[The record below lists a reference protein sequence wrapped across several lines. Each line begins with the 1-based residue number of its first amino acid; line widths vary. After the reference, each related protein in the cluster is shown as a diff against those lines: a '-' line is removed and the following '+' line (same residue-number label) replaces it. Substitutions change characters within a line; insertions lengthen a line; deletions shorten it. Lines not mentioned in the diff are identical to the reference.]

1 MSNQSLDIT
10 EFHWMID
17 MLQTIDVGLVVLN
30 ADFKIQV
37 WNSFMENHSGLSPDK
52 VKGKSIFD
60 SFNEIPENWLRKKV
74 ASVFLLKNRTFTTWE
89 QRPYVFK
96 FKNYRPITGTAK
108 YMYQNTTFIPLSS
121 SDGSINNIC
130 MIIYDVTDIA
140 VNKRELNQ
148 LNTSLESLSRTDQL
162 TQLNNRGY
170 WESCLN
176 REFQRCT
183 RYDTTS
189 SLIMFDIDHFKQVND
204 QYGHPAGDEVLRQ
217 VSATLTKLLRTTDI
231 AGRYGGEE
239 FGIILTDTTAQEALV
254 LAERIRTQVEALL
267 VLSDAHKIQL
277 TISIGISDTSSN
289 LNEHTDWLKKSDVA
303 LYYCKENGR
312 NCCAIY
318 TTDME
323 KNQAP
328 PS

>member
-1 MSNQSLDIT
+1 MSNNTLDIN
-10 EFHWMID
+10 EFHWMMD
-17 MLQTIDVGLVVLN
+17 MLQTIDVGLVVLD

-52 VKGKSIFD
+52 VKGETIFD
-60 SFNEIPENWLRKKV
+60 SFKEIPENWLRKKV

-121 SDGSINNIC
+121 TDGTVNHIC

-140 VNKRELNQ
+140 VNKLALNQ
-148 LNTSLESLSRTDQL
+148 LNTTLENLSRTDQL

-176 REFQRCT
+176 SEFERCS
-183 RYDTTS
+183 RYDTIS

-204 QYGHPAGDEVLRQ
+204 QYGHPAGDEVIRQ
-217 VSATLTKLLRTTDI
+217 VASTLKKLLRTTDI

-239 FGIILTDTTAQEALV
+239 FGIILTDTPAKEALV
-254 LAERIRTQVEALL
+254 LAERIRTEIEALL
-267 VLSDAHKIQL
+267 VLTDEHKIKF
-277 TISIGISDTSSN
+277 TISIGISEISLGLTQPI
-289 LNEHTDWLKKSDVA
+289 DWLKQSDVA

-318 TTDME
+318 TSNM
-323 KNQAP
+323 KNL